1 MMLLRILTLTG
12 LLTLA
17 LTSMAAPPRQAPDP
31 ELRSILMDA
40 VAETAVF
47 QDAYYAEV
55 WLMDMSSRLERYIP
69 DPYTR
74 IELLKSVHKEAT
86 RARVS
91 PELVLSIIHVESLF
105 DPWAISRAGAQGLM
119 QVMPFW
125 RGELGLKDSS
135 LFDMQTNVRLG
146 CTILRYYLDKEKNLT
161 RALARYN
168 GSTGSFRYP
177 NKVYKVMDTRWK
189 RR

>member
-1 MMLLRILTLTG
+1 MTLIRLLILVTLLVLSSTG
-12 LLTLA
+12 TA
-17 LTSMAAPPRQAPDP
+17 GPRQAPDP
-31 ELRSILMDA
+31 ALRALLMEA
-40 VAETAVF
+40 VAETTVY

-55 WLMDMSSRLERYIP
+55 WLLDMSSRLERYIP

-74 IELLKSVHKEAT
+74 ITLLTNVHKEAT
-86 RARVS
+86 RARVA

-105 DPWAISRAGAQGLM
+105 NPWAISRAGAQGLM

-125 RGELGLKDSS
+125 LKELNLKDHN

-146 CTILRYYLDKEKNLT
+146 CTILRYYLDQEKNLT

-168 GSTGSFRYP
+168 GSIGSFRYP
-177 NKVYKVMDTRWK
+177 NKVYKVLDSRWK